1 MKFCSLISHTNSV
14 DYHSQWDY
22 SSYCSGI
29 ENHYQYQ
36 FKKVIGGFNM
46 ARLYT
51 DHLQIGYGDS
61 LIVKDLTIE
70 IPDKKITTIIGSNG
84 CGKSTLLKAIT
95 RIIPHQAGSIVLD
108 GGSISMEDTKALAK
122 KMAILPQTPESA
134 SGLTVG
140 ELVSYGRFPY
150 QKGFGRLTKK
160 DHDVINWA
168 LEVTGITDFKY
179 KPVDALSGGQRQRV
193 WIAMALAQETE
204 MIFLDEPTTYLDMA
218 HQLEVLEL
226 LQKLNREEGRTIV
239 MVLHD
244 LNQAA
249 RFADHI
255 IALKNGQIVKA
266 GKSEDVIKRDVL
278 RKVFQIDAV
287 IGRDPRTNK
296 PMCITY
302 DLIKGEENHEKI
314 THSIPALVGA
324 YR

>member
-1 MKFCSLISHTNSV
+1 MV
-14 DYHSQWDY
+14 
-22 SSYCSGI
+22 
-29 ENHYQYQ
+29 
-36 FKKVIGGFNM
+36 
-46 ARLYT
+46 RLYT
-51 DHLQIGYGDS
+51 KNVKIGYGER
-61 LIVKDLTIE
+61 LIVNDLSVE

-95 RIIPHQAGSIVLD
+95 RIIPHQSGTIILD
-108 GGSISMEDTKALAK
+108 GENISKENTKILAK
-122 KMAILPQTPESA
+122 KMAILPQTPEST

-160 DHDVINWA
+160 DYEVIDWA
-168 LEVTGITDFKY
+168 LEVTGTKDFKFR
-179 KPVDALSGGQRQRV
+179 PVDALSGGQRQRV

-204 MIFLDEPTTYLDMA
+204 IIFLDEPTTYLDMA

-226 LQKLNREEGRTIV
+226 LQKLNIEQERTII

-249 RFADHI
+249 RFADYI
-255 IALKNGQIVKA
+255 IALRDGEIVKA
-266 GKSEDVIKRDVL
+266 GDCEEVMTHEVL
-278 RKVFQIDAV
+278 KQVFQIDAQ

-302 DLIKGEENHEKI
+302 NLLKGEHNNEETTTDSSYTTLAVN
-314 THSIPALVGA
+314 
-324 YR
+324 Y

>member
-1 MKFCSLISHTNSV
+1 MV
-14 DYHSQWDY
+14 
-22 SSYCSGI
+22 
-29 ENHYQYQ
+29 
-36 FKKVIGGFNM
+36 
-46 ARLYT
+46 RLYT
-51 DHLQIGYGDS
+51 NDLHIGYGER
-61 LIVKDLTIE
+61 LIVKGLSVE

-95 RIIPHQAGSIVLD
+95 RIISHQSGTVILD
-108 GGSISMEDTKALAK
+108 GENIAKENTKILAK

-160 DHDVINWA
+160 DYEVIDWA
-168 LEVTGITDFKY
+168 LEVTGTKDFKFRS
-179 KPVDALSGGQRQRV
+179 VDALSGGQRQRV

-204 MIFLDEPTTYLDMA
+204 MIFLDKPTTYLDMA

-226 LQKLNREEGRTIV
+226 LQKLNVEQERTIV

-249 RFADHI
+249 RFADYI
-255 IALKNGQIVKA
+255 IALKDGEIVQA
-266 GKSEDVIKRDVL
+266 GDCEEVINRDVL
-278 RKVFQIDAV
+278 KKVFHIDAE

-296 PMCITY
+296 PMCLTY
-302 DLIKGEENHEKI
+302 DL
-314 THSIPALVGA
+314 V
-324 YR
+324 

>member
-1 MKFCSLISHTNSV
+1 
-14 DYHSQWDY
+14 
-22 SSYCSGI
+22 
-29 ENHYQYQ
+29 
-36 FKKVIGGFNM
+36 M

-51 DHLQIGYGDS
+51 NNLEIGYGER
-61 LIVKDLTIE
+61 LIVKDLSVE

-95 RIIPHQAGSIVLD
+95 RIIPHQSGTVILD
-108 GGSISMEDTKALAK
+108 GEDISKENTKLLAK

-160 DHDVINWA
+160 DYEVIDWA
-168 LEVTGITDFKY
+168 LDVTGTIDFKFR
-179 KPVDALSGGQRQRV
+179 PVDALSGGQRQRV
-193 WIAMALAQETE
+193 WIAMALAQETDI
-204 MIFLDEPTTYLDMA
+204 IFLDEPTTYLDMA

-226 LQKLNREEGRTIV
+226 LQKLNKEQERTIV

-249 RFADHI
+249 RFADYI
-255 IALKNGQIVKA
+255 IALKDGQVIKA
-266 GKSEDVIKRDVL
+266 GDCEEVITHDVL
-278 RKVFQIDAV
+278 RDVFNIDAE
-287 IGRDPRTNK
+287 IGKDPRTNK

-302 DLIKGEENHEKI
+302 NLLKKNSSAI
-314 THSIPALVGA
+314 HSTAVI
-324 YR
+324 

>member
-1 MKFCSLISHTNSV
+1 MV
-14 DYHSQWDY
+14 
-22 SSYCSGI
+22 
-29 ENHYQYQ
+29 
-36 FKKVIGGFNM
+36 
-46 ARLYT
+46 RLYT
-51 DHLQIGYGDS
+51 DDLNIGYGER
-61 LIVKDLTIE
+61 LIVKNLNIQ

-95 RIIPHQAGSIVLD
+95 RIIPHHTGEVILD
-108 GGSISMEDTKALAK
+108 GENIVKENTKILAT

-150 QKGFGRLTKK
+150 QKGFGRLTKR
-160 DHDVINWA
+160 DYEVIDWA
-168 LEVTGITDFKY
+168 LEVTGTIDFKY
-179 KPVDALSGGQRQRV
+179 RPVDALSGGQRQRV

-226 LQKLNREEGRTIV
+226 LQKLNVEQQSTIV

-249 RFADHI
+249 RFADYI
-255 IALKNGQIVKA
+255 IALKDGEIVKA
-266 GKSEDVIKRDVL
+266 GNCEEVITHDVL
-278 RKVFQIDAV
+278 RQVFQIDAE
-287 IGRDPRTNK
+287 IGKDPRTNK

-302 DLIKGEENHEKI
+302 NLIKGENKHEK
-314 THSIPALVGA
+314 TTDSIYSTFAVN
-324 YR
+324 Y

>member
-1 MKFCSLISHTNSV
+1 MWN
-14 DYHSQWDY
+14 
-22 SSYCSGI
+22 
-29 ENHYQYQ
+29 
-36 FKKVIGGFNM
+36 GGYIM

-51 DHLQIGYGDS
+51 DDLSIGYGEH
-61 LIVKDLTIE
+61 LIVRNLSVE
-70 IPDKKITTIIGSNG
+70 IPDKKITIIIGSNG

-95 RIIPHQAGSIVLD
+95 RIISHQSGRVILD
-108 GGSISMEDTKALAK
+108 GKNITKENTKILAK

-160 DHDVINWA
+160 DYEVIDWA
-168 LEVTGITDFKY
+168 LEVTGTKDFKFR
-179 KPVDALSGGQRQRV
+179 PVDALSGGQRQRV

-204 MIFLDEPTTYLDMA
+204 IIFLDEPTTYLDMA

-226 LQKLNREEGRTIV
+226 LQKLNIEQERTIV

-249 RFADHI
+249 RFADYI
-255 IALKNGQIVKA
+255 IALKNGEIVKV
-266 GKSEDVIKRDVL
+266 GNCEDVMNPDVL
-278 RKVFQIDAV
+278 KKVFHIDAE

-296 PMCITY
+296 PICITY
-302 DLIKGEENHEKI
+302 NLVNGE
-314 THSIPALVGA
+314 
-324 YR
+324 